1 MLPFSRGGLFFLND
15 DVPLGLLFGLL
26 IVLLFFSAFFS
37 GTETALMRLN
47 RFRLRSRAR
56 SGDRAARLAET
67 MLQRPDRLIGL
78 ILLGQNVVNLA
89 AAALTTLIA
98 LRLGGESA
106 IWVGTAILTLV
117 ILIFAEAV
125 PKTFAAYN
133 PSLVALPASL
143 IYYPMLK
150 VAYPLIWLINLAANS
165 ILRLLG
171 QGPNKASSSSL
182 NTDELRTLL
191 REGGAVP
198 ERHQNMLLSVL
209 DLGETTVDDVM
220 VPRQEILGIDL
231 DEPWKETL
239 LLIKNSQHT
248 CLPVF
253 QDDVDNIKGLVRI
266 SNILEELSRGTLDEP
281 RLLENLEEPYF
292 VPEGTPLNKQLFNFQ
307 NLKNRFAFVV
317 DEYGDVQGLIT
328 TEDIVREIV
337 GEFGADPGPTDV
349 EITKDS
355 ERSYVVDASANV
367 RQLNRLMSW
376 NFPTDGPKTLNG
388 LIVEQLE
395 TIPNS
400 GTGVTVADYPIEIL
414 STTEHS
420 IKKVRVFP
428 PSPRTEPELRLAEG

>member
-1 MLPFSRGGLFFLND
+1 MND

-56 SGDRAARLAET
+56 SGHRAARLAET

-78 ILLGQNVVNLA
+78 ILLGNNTVNLA
-89 AAALTTLIA
+89 AAALTTVIA
-98 LRLGGESA
+98 IRLGGENA
-106 IWVGTAILTLV
+106 IWAGTAILTLV

-133 PSLVALPASL
+133 PSRVALPAAL

-150 VAYPLIWLINLAANS
+150 IAYPLIWLINLAANS

-171 QGPNKASSSSL
+171 QNPSKASSSSL
-182 NTDELRTLL
+182 STDELRTLL
-191 REGGAVP
+191 REGGTVP

-248 CLPVF
+248 RLPVF
-253 QDDVDNIKGLVRI
+253 RDDIDNIKGFIRI
-266 SNILEELSRGTLDEP
+266 RNILEELNKDALDEP

-317 DEYGDVQGLIT
+317 DEYGDIQGLIT

>member
-1 MLPFSRGGLFFLND
+1 MND
-15 DVPLGLLFGLL
+15 DVPLGLLLGLL

-56 SGDRAARLAET
+56 SGHRAARLAET

-78 ILLGQNVVNLA
+78 ILLGNNTVNLA
-89 AAALTTLIA
+89 AAALTTVIA
-98 LRLGGESA
+98 LRLGGENA
-106 IWVGTAILTLV
+106 IWAGTAILTLV

-133 PSLVALPASL
+133 PSRVALPAAL

-150 VAYPLIWLINLAANS
+150 IAYPLIWLINLAANS

-171 QGPNKASSSSL
+171 QNPSKTSSSSL
-182 NTDELRTLL
+182 STDELRTLL
-191 REGGAVP
+191 REGGTVP

-253 QDDVDNIKGLVRI
+253 RDDIDNIRGFIRI
-266 SNILEELSRGTLDEP
+266 RNILEKLNKDALDEP

-307 NLKNRFAFVV
+307 NLKNKFAFVV
-317 DEYGDVQGLIT
+317 DEYGDIQGLIT

-414 STTEHS
+414 STTEHG

>member
-1 MLPFSRGGLFFLND
+1 MND

-89 AAALTTLIA
+89 AAALTTVIA

-171 QGPNKASSSSL
+171 QDPSKASSSSL
-182 NTDELRTLL
+182 STDELRTLL

-231 DEPWKETL
+231 DEPWQETL

-292 VPEGTPLNKQLFNFQ
+292 VPEGTPLNKQLFSFQ
-307 NLKNRFAFVV
+307 NLKNKFAFVV

-376 NFPTDGPKTLNG
+376 NFPTNGPKTLNG

-400 GTGVTVADYPIEIL
+400 GTGVTVANYPIEIL
-414 STTEHS
+414 STTEHG

-428 PSPRTEPELRLAEG
+428 PSPQTESELQLAGG

>member
-15 DVPLGLLFGLL
+15 DAPLGLLLGLL

-56 SGDRAARLAET
+56 SGHRAARLAET

-78 ILLGQNVVNLA
+78 ILLGNNTVNLA
-89 AAALTTLIA
+89 AAALTTVIA
-98 LRLGGESA
+98 IRFGGEGA

-133 PSLVALPASL
+133 PSLVALPAAL

-171 QGPNKASSSSL
+171 QDTSKVSSSSL
-182 NTDELRTLL
+182 STDELRTLL
-191 REGGAVP
+191 REGGTVP

-253 QDDVDNIKGLVRI
+253 QDDVDNIKGFVRI
-266 SNILEELSRGTLDEP
+266 RNILEELSKGTLDEP

-292 VPEGTPLNKQLFNFQ
+292 VPEGTPLNKQLFSFQ
-307 NLKNRFAFVV
+307 NLKNKFAFVV

-414 STTEHS
+414 STTEHG

>member
-1 MLPFSRGGLFFLND
+1 MND

-89 AAALTTLIA
+89 AAALTTVIA

-171 QGPNKASSSSL
+171 QDPSKASSSSL
-182 NTDELRTLL
+182 STDELRTLL

-231 DEPWKETL
+231 DEPWQETL

-253 QDDVDNIKGLVRI
+253 QDDVDNIRGLVRI

-292 VPEGTPLNKQLFNFQ
+292 VPEGTPLNKQLFSFQ
-307 NLKNRFAFVV
+307 NLKNKFAFVV

-414 STTEHS
+414 STTEHG

-428 PSPRTEPELRLAEG
+428 PSPQTESELQLARKGVKFEHPF